1 MYEECER
8 RTDMTKFSDE
18 YDQKTRPHYMMLIL
32 LSEKGILLFVSV
44 AYLSLSFEWSLQS
57 ITVNDV
63 HNYISTNLH

>member
-1 MYEECER
+1 
-8 RTDMTKFSDE
+8 MTKFSDE

-32 LSEKGILLFVSV
+32 LSEKGVLLFVSV